1 MPLFDFLLL
10 SVIVVTAYLGPMVL
24 RRLGPGQRL
33 YGWMLLADL
42 ALAIG
47 ALAARRSS
55 GDSAAA
61 DLAGTIAVGVG
72 VCLVVVP
79 PILRNLARRA
89 LLVDRLRLARTLVD
103 ARELLQPGMGARQES
118 ELIQTILEVR
128 SGQVDTAVGRLRE
141 RRDQMAEP
149 VARRPLD
156 ERIVMT
162 YLYAR
167 RWDEAVAWF
176 EQNIDGPLLPLSPQL
191 AVEMVRAYC
200 ERGELLKA
208 AALVERLEGTPPH
221 GEPIWSLLVH
231 RARLVFLAFVGRTA
245 AVDAIVGPTGPLGA
259 MPESARCF
267 WTGLARLK
275 AGDTS
280 GARDSF
286 ERSAALSG
294 RDERSREQA
303 ESTLSR
309 MDDPGVAGPI
319 SPMPEPVAVLADR
332 LCRMAEDPS
341 RGASAGEGSTSG
353 EMSAVSE
360 SGAASAAAG
369 DTEAAP
375 AGPPRE
381 RKASR
386 PPRLTGVRWREVPV
400 TSALL
405 AANVLIAVIMAAVAG
420 DTADLGALIDFGAN
434 VKSATA
440 AGDWWRLIS
449 SNFLHVGL
457 LHLALNMYGL
467 WVLGRLVEQ
476 FHGRTRM
483 AIIYMGAGVFGAAA
497 SLWFGG
503 PATSAGASGAIF
515 GLLGAAVAELGLHRR
530 HYPRRWSSALLGNL
544 VFLAAAN
551 VAIGFMYPMIDQSAH
566 LGGLAAGTVLG
577 ALLSRRLPFAPS
589 RWMRGAVTALAA
601 VAGGSLV
608 YGAHGAATADFSA
621 KLASYPR
628 VERELAGL
636 KMMVPE
642 TWVAMSANQVDD
654 PGLSMLLHVQR
665 FAGPIGDGSLS
676 SAIDA
681 RRELERTEGARE
693 LGLTGVHEVADRAL
707 PVPPPWRSKELVGQ
721 LGSGM
726 TGAQRYRIAV
736 IAREADGE
744 LWLGSIYFP
753 ASLGDD
759 VAPTIRAVLESA
771 RPAHPMRPGAKVE

>member
-24 RRLGPGQRL
+24 RRLGPGQRQ

-47 ALAARRSS
+47 ALAARRSA
-55 GDSAAA
+55 GESAAA
-61 DLAGTIAVGVG
+61 DLAGTIAVGGG
-72 VCLVVVP
+72 VCLVLVP
-79 PILRNLARRA
+79 PVLRNLARRA
-89 LLVDRLRLARTLVD
+89 LLVDRLRLARALVD

-208 AALVERLEGTPPH
+208 AALVERLEGGPSI
-221 GEPIWSLLVH
+221 GEPIWSLLIH
-231 RARLVFLAFVGRTA
+231 RARLVFLAFAGRTG
-245 AVDAIVGPTGPLGA
+245 AVDAIVAPTGPLGA

-267 WTGLARLK
+267 WTGVARLK

-303 ESTLSR
+303 ESSLSR
-309 MDDPGVAGPI
+309 LADPGVAGPHA
-319 SPMPEPVAVLADR
+319 MPEPVAALADR
-332 LCRMAEDPS
+332 LSRMAEE
-341 RGASAGEGSTSG
+341 RARRAAAGETSPSG
-353 EMSAVSE
+353 EMAAVGDVAVAGE
-360 SGAASAAAG
+360 ADREASR
-369 DTEAAP
+369 
-375 AGPPRE
+375 PRE
-381 RKASR
+381 RKLSR
-386 PPRLTGVRWREVPV
+386 PPRLSGVRWREVPV

-405 AANVLIAVIMAAVAG
+405 AANVLIAAIMALVYG

-440 AGDWWRLIS
+440 AGDWWRLVS
-449 SNFLHVGL
+449 ANFLHVGL

-476 FHGRTRM
+476 FHGHTRM
-483 AIIYMGAGVFGAAA
+483 AVVYMGAGVCGAAA
-497 SLWFGG
+497 SVWFGG

-515 GLLGAAVAELGLHRR
+515 GLLGAAVAELGLHRK

-544 VFLAAAN
+544 IFLAVAN
-551 VAIGFMYPMIDQSAH
+551 VGIGLMYPMIDQSAH

-577 ALLSRRLPFAPS
+577 ALLSRRLPFALS
-589 RWMRGAVTALAA
+589 RWMRGVVAALAA
-601 VAGGSLV
+601 VAGGSLA
-608 YGAHGAATADFSA
+608 YGAYGAATADFSA
-621 KLASYPR
+621 MLASYPR
-628 VERELAGL
+628 VEREVGGL
-636 KMMVPE
+636 KVVVPE
-642 TWVAMSANQVDD
+642 TWKV
-654 PGLSMLLHVQR
+654 LSPHHLEDASLGILFHLQR
-665 FAGPIGDGSLS
+665 PRGRIGDGTLDA
-676 SAIDA
+676 AIDSL
-681 RRELERTEGARE
+681 REDERTKGARE
-693 LGLTGVHEVADRAL
+693 IGLTEVHEVTDTAL
-707 PVPPPWRSKELVGQ
+707 TVPAPWRSKELVGQ

-726 TGAQRYRIAV
+726 TGEQRYRIAV
-736 IAREADGE
+736 IARRAGGE
-744 LWLGSIYFP
+744 LWLGSIYYP

-759 VAPTIRAVLESA
+759 VAATMGAVLRSA
-771 RPAHPMRPGAKVE
+771 TAVRPIRSGARVE